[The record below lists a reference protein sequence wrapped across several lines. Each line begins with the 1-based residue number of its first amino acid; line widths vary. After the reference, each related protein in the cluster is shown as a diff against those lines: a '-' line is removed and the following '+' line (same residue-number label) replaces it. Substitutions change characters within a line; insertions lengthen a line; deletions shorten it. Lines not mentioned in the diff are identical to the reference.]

1 MRFEMLF
8 LQIFEMREEAY
19 PEGRRRTELK
29 NSFLEGRRF
38 SAPVR
43 GGKFLAA
50 TLTDSSLDPALKDRD
65 CAELPV
71 QKCAKKRSKI
81 AKLDLLR

>member
-1 MRFEMLF
+1 MDGKIRVL
-8 LQIFEMREEAY
+8 
-19 PEGRRRTELK
+19 LK

-50 TLTDSSLDPALKDRD
+50 L
-65 CAELPV
+65 
-71 QKCAKKRSKI
+71 
-81 AKLDLLR
+81 

>member
-1 MRFEMLF
+1 
-8 LQIFEMREEAY
+8 
-19 PEGRRRTELK
+19 LK

-71 QKCAKKRSKI
+71 QKSAEKAAQISSKI
-81 AKLDLLR
+81 FIEIDPSGGVNLFIYSF